1 MMSGRTPLGDI
12 GNILK
17 PNIGWKHGD
26 KCKPVVSTAVLSPR
40 VDVAHKRDQLYVVE
54 YAQEIMEYLR
64 DTEDKH
70 WPSPDYMGTPRATFS
85 RDERP
90 GELVQYFLL
99 TTARQDDINEK
110 MRAILVDWLVD
121 VHLKFKLLPETLYL
135 AASLIDRFLD
145 QKTVTR
151 QKLQLVGVVAMFIG
165 AKYEEICPPEIKDF
179 IYISVNTY
187 TKDEIMRMEL
197 LMLTSL
203 GFNIT
208 VPTAYPFIKRS
219 LQVINADR
227 TSSLL
232 ALYISELALLDY
244 SMLVYLPSTVAAACV
259 YLARLILQNPEP
271 WNWTLEYY
279 TRHAP
284 QTLMPCV
291 VQLYDLVQGAR
302 NHKCQAIRKKYSYAK
317 YGGVSAMTD
326 VRLVFP

>member
-70 WPSPDYMGTPRATFS
+70 WPSPDYM
-85 RDERP
+85 
-90 GELVQYFLL
+90 
-99 TTARQDDINEK
+99 ARQDDINEK

>member
-70 WPSPDYMGTPRATFS
+70 WPSPDYM
-85 RDERP
+85 
-90 GELVQYFLL
+90 
-99 TTARQDDINEK
+99 ARQDDINEK

-179 IYISVNTY
+179 IYISANTY

>member
-1 MMSGRTPLGDI
+1 MGQLKGGGDLWITGIHTGMMSGRTPLGDI

-70 WPSPDYMGTPRATFS
+70 WPSPDYM
-85 RDERP
+85 
-90 GELVQYFLL
+90 
-99 TTARQDDINEK
+99 ARQDDINEK

-165 AKYEEICPPEIKDF
+165 AKYEEIYPPEIKDF
-179 IYISVNTY
+179 IYISANTY
-187 TKDEIMRMEL
+187 TKDEIMRMER

>member
-70 WPSPDYMGTPRATFS
+70 WPSPDYM
-85 RDERP
+85 
-90 GELVQYFLL
+90 
-99 TTARQDDINEK
+99 ARQDDINEK

-165 AKYEEICPPEIKDF
+165 AKYEEIYPPEIKDF
-179 IYISVNTY
+179 IYISANTY
-187 TKDEIMRMEL
+187 TKDEIMRMER